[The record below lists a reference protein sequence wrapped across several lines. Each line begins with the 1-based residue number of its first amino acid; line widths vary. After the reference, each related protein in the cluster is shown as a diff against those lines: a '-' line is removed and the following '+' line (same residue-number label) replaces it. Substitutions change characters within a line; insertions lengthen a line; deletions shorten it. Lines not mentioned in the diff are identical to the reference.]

1 MTPHQSPDWYDRMYN
16 NRALVPDFAN
26 YLQQWTRD
34 SQAVRDCQPC
44 LTDISYGSGPSETL
58 DIFTAAKPGQNTPSQ
73 APQNHRPNGANSLS
87 SPVLVFLHGGYW
99 RALDKSDHSF
109 VAPSLTEQGITVVV
123 PNYALCPAVT
133 IPEIVMQMVKALAW
147 VWRHIDTW
155 GGDASRIHVAGHSAG
170 GHLAAM
176 MLACDWRAYG
186 PDLPPDLVK
195 SALSVSGLY
204 ELDSM
209 RRSPLL
215 QEALRLDEEQVL
227 KASPAWLPAPKRGA
241 LHSVVGGLE
250 SEAFLAH
257 NQLIQ
262 KSWGTQRVPTAQ
274 VLPGLHHFSMMNAFA
289 TPGHAL
295 NQQVLALCQAHS

>member
-1 MTPHQSPDWYDRMYN
+1 MTPHHSPDWFDRMYN

-26 YLQQWTRD
+26 HLQQWTRD
-34 SQAVRDCQPC
+34 SQAVRDSQPC
-44 LTDISYGSGPSETL
+44 LTDLRYGSGPSENL
-58 DIFTAAKPGQNTPSQ
+58 DIFTAANSAHG
-73 APQNHRPNGANSLS
+73 APVHPRLRAAT
-87 SPVLVFLHGGYW
+87 PVLVFLHGGYW

-109 VAPSLTEQGITVVV
+109 VAPSLTQQGITVVV

-155 GGDASRIHVAGHSAG
+155 GGDANRIHVAGHSAG

-176 MLACDWRAYG
+176 MLACDWRAYA

-195 SALSVSGLY
+195 SVLSVSGLY
-204 ELDSM
+204 ELDSL
-209 RRSPLL
+209 RRSPML
-215 QEALRLDEEQVL
+215 QEALRLDDEQVF
-227 KASPAWLPAPKRGA
+227 KASPAWLPAPKRGV
-241 LHSVVGGLE
+241 LHTVVGGME

-262 KSWGTQRVPTAQ
+262 NAWGKQRVPTAQ
-274 VLPGLHHFSMMNAFA
+274 VLPSLHHFSMMKAFA

-295 NQQVLALCQAHS
+295 NQQLLALCQVKH

>member
-1 MTPHQSPDWYDRMYN
+1 
-16 NRALVPDFAN
+16 
-26 YLQQWTRD
+26 
-34 SQAVRDCQPC
+34 
-44 LTDISYGSGPSETL
+44 
-58 DIFTAAKPGQNTPSQ
+58 
-73 APQNHRPNGANSLS
+73 
-87 SPVLVFLHGGYW
+87 VFLHGGYW

-109 VAPSLTEQGITVVV
+109 VAPSLTEQGVTVVV

-155 GGDASRIHVAGHSAG
+155 GGDVSRIHVAWHSAG

-176 MLACDWRAYG
+176 MLACDWRAYA

-204 ELDSM
+204 ELDSL
-209 RRSPLL
+209 RRSPML
-215 QEALRLDEEQVL
+215 QEALRLDEQQVL
-227 KASPAWLPAPKRGA
+227 MASPAWLPAPKRGV

-262 KSWGTQRVPTAQ
+262 NAWGRERVPTAQ
-274 VLPGLHHFSMMNAFA
+274 VLPGLHHFSMMKAFA

-295 NQQVLALCQAHS
+295 NQQVLVLCQAHS